1 MPENHWLAPH
11 GESVALPSSR
21 IGGYLR
27 RISVTLFDESRWL
40 SSKNPGGYPRRSQSV
55 ALPSLRIG
63 GCCRRRE
70 RRTWTPRDDIVLISA
85 WLNTS
90 KDPVVG
96 NEQCSGD
103 LWKRVGA
110 YFAASL
116 KVAGCERREPGHCK
130 QRWQKINEGVSKFCG
145 AYEAAKREKTSGQND
160 NDVLKKAH
168 EIFYTNHKKKFS
180 LEHAFMELRHD
191 QKWCDLSSSKTE
203 GSSRKRKYEDGAQS
217 STSHSTEA
225 NTSEADEAS
234 NQPPGVKAAKAR
246 GKKTT
251 SDEIPLSKFQ
261 TMWSI
266 KQQDLVVKERLSK
279 MFLLDSLIGK
289 EGPLTDSKEA
299 LKKKLITDLLSV

>member
-1 MPENHWLAPH
+1 MDYNPYQNGSNFVDLLTSQQK
-11 GESVALPSSR
+11 SVFGHSQDPFTA
-21 IGGYLR
+21 
-27 RISVTLFDESRWL
+27 TQ
-40 SSKNPGGYPRRSQSV
+40 RSEETFV
-55 ALPSLRIG
+55 E
-63 GCCRRRE
+63 RRE

-85 WLNTS
+85 WLNTT

-96 NEQCSGD
+96 NEQRSGD
-103 LWKRVGA
+103 FWKRVGA
-110 YFAASL
+110 YFAASP
-116 KVAGCERREPGHCK
+116 KVAGSERREAGHCK

-160 NDVLKKAH
+160 KDVLKKAH

-191 QKWCDLSSSKTE
+191 QKWCDLSNSKTE

-217 STSHSTEA
+217 STSHATEA
-225 NTSEADEAS
+225 NTSEADEAG
-234 NQPPGVKAAKAR
+234 NRPPGLKAAKAR

-266 KQQDLVVKERLSK
+266 KKQDLVVKERLSK
-279 MFLLDSLIGK
+279 MSLLDSLIGK
-289 EGPLTDSKEA
+289 EGPLTDSEEA